1 MAITTITYMPNSSE
15 IKSNEVLYRGRVIKV
30 EKTSERRNWS
40 DTMDYTDFR
49 TTDCTWALVYI
60 GRHGIPPMNYGV
72 RRNVSYFGNERP
84 LEPIERFAWVDCT
97 GLFIDRG
104 CPHRIP
110 EVDTIDMQLVFGGQE
125 MFEDLKT
132 WEQALINEREELN
145 LRAAEAAQKALQEQ
159 QKKAKKEAEKLAKEQ
174 SKQTE
179 AQKLLSRIPSK
190 GTQVTIDGFTGEIF
204 WTGVS
209 KHRGSYNARAG
220 VKDSKG
226 NVIWVDATKF

>member
-1 MAITTITYMPNSSE
+1 
-15 IKSNEVLYRGRVIKV
+15 
-30 EKTSERRNWS
+30 
-40 DTMDYTDFR
+40 
-49 TTDCTWALVYI
+49 
-60 GRHGIPPMNYGV
+60 MNYGV

-97 GLFIDRG
+97 GLFIDLG
-104 CPHRIP
+104 CPHRTP
-110 EVDTIDMQLVFGGQE
+110 EVDTIDMQLVFGGEE

-145 LRAAEAAQKALQEQ
+145 NRAAEAAQKALQEQ

-179 AQKLLSRIPSK
+179 AQKLLSQIPSK